1 MAENILLGNAM
12 SDSNNNYL
20 ALISNQALQ
29 DGILSD
35 DDVLDIQMKLF
46 SLLAKRTHR
55 YTMDDSSSVPIEI
68 AEDLYQ
74 SICFSISLFLKQTGN
89 SILFLKDTE
98 PGQLLKLAWTE
109 IELQIKEGKKLL
121 KLVRST
127 SQKIDNKSYIDT
139 LKEIGNFFKDYD
151 YRFYAH
157 EIQCDI
163 DYQLCHPL
171 NKELQGIEYINEYLR
186 SLLIENEFCSHFDKG
201 IIVALLRS
209 YCPDYKDLL
218 INLYEPVAVNAF
230 ALALLHEDIFALD
243 ITDFHRDKLLR
254 CFNMWSRQHAEIELR
269 KAASQICS
277 SLQIK
282 DTAKI
287 EYLKNTALH
296 IYPRVAAALPS
307 KCLDKIF
314 LSLSYKLPDK
324 IHSVSFFDKK
334 QMDDEEL
341 IKLIDEIN
349 NCNSVFDKIALLKE
363 KVHSLQ
369 DLVEVLSD
377 CFWSEECIA
386 LFETFEAAELNLLQF
401 FLDNQSEQWTSNTAW
416 ETQYYNYIKNIKK

>member
-157 EIQCDI
+157 EIPCDI
-163 DYQLCHPL
+163 DYQLCQPL

-218 INLYEPVAVNAF
+218 INLYEPIAVNAF

-243 ITDFHRDKLLR
+243 IT
-254 CFNMWSRQHAEIELR
+254 
-269 KAASQICS
+269 
-277 SLQIK
+277 
-282 DTAKI
+282 
-287 EYLKNTALH
+287 
-296 IYPRVAAALPS
+296 
-307 KCLDKIF
+307 
-314 LSLSYKLPDK
+314 
-324 IHSVSFFDKK
+324 
-334 QMDDEEL
+334 
-341 IKLIDEIN
+341 
-349 NCNSVFDKIALLKE
+349 
-363 KVHSLQ
+363 
-369 DLVEVLSD
+369 
-377 CFWSEECIA
+377 
-386 LFETFEAAELNLLQF
+386 
-401 FLDNQSEQWTSNTAW
+401 
-416 ETQYYNYIKNIKK
+416 

>member
-1 MAENILLGNAM
+1 M

-35 DDVLDIQMKLF
+35 DDVLSIQMKLF
-46 SLLAKRTHR
+46 GLLAKRTHR
-55 YTMDDSSSVPIEI
+55 YTMDDSSSVPVEI

-98 PGQLLKLAWTE
+98 PGQLLKLAWAE
-109 IELQIKEGKKLL
+109 IELQIKEGKQLL
-121 KLVRST
+121 KLVKAT
-127 SQKIDNKSYIDT
+127 SPKVDNKSYIDT

-157 EIQCDI
+157 EIPCNI
-163 DYQLCHPL
+163 DYQLSYAVE
-171 NKELQGIEYINEYLR
+171 NNLQGIEYINEYLR
-186 SLLIENEFCSHFDKG
+186 RLLIENEFCIHFDKG
-201 IIVALLRS
+201 RIIALLSS

-218 INLYEPVAVNAF
+218 INLYEPVAVNAI
-230 ALALLHEDIFALD
+230 ALALLHEDILALD
-243 ITDFHRDKLLR
+243 ITDFHREKLLR
-254 CFNMWSRQHAEIELR
+254 YFNMWSRQHAEIELC
-269 KAASQICS
+269 KAANQICI

-287 EYLKNTALH
+287 EYLKNTALN
-296 IYPRVAAALPS
+296 IYPRVAATLPS
-307 KCLDKIF
+307 KCLEKIF
-314 LSLSYKLPDK
+314 LSLYYKLPDK
-324 IHSVSFFDKK
+324 IHSVSFFDKE

-349 NCNSVFDKIALLKE
+349 NCKAVSDKIALLKE

-377 CFWSEECIA
+377 CFWGEECIA
-386 LFETFEAAELNLLQF
+386 LFETFETAELNLLQF
-401 FLDNQSEQWTSNTAW
+401 FLDNQSEQWTSNSDW
-416 ETQYYNYIKNIKK
+416 ETQYFNYIRSIKK